1 MGLNDEI
8 EKAVNWE
15 TQSVGMDDSMRVAIE
30 KMIADKCSAL
40 AVKVG
45 DEVVGVLTDFD
56 LMDCLDRDD
65 DLDKIKASSCMTA
78 CELIT
83 GKEVKSPC
91 AQLDSS
97 HSVKNAIAVLN
108 VAGVHHLLVSG
119 DDDKCVGLISSIDLL
134 KLAISKP

>member
-30 KMIADKCSAL
+30 KMIANKCSAL
-40 AVKVG
+40 AVKLG

-83 GKEVKSPC
+83 GKHTGSPC

-97 HSVKNAIAVLN
+97 QSVKNAIAVLN

-119 DDDKCVGLISSIDLL
+119 DDDKCVGLISSLDLL
-134 KLAISKP
+134 KLAIS